1 MAEGKDVAASP
12 FGGPSNTGCC
22 DVTGGD
28 DVADPSFEGSLN
40 GDCG

>member
-12 FGGPSNTGCC
+12 FGGPSNMRCC
-22 DVTGGD
+22 DVTEGD
-28 DVADPSFEGSLN
+28 DVADPHLEGPLN